1 MGEGGD
7 AGGERGE
14 EEGGGESGGE
24 EREKGEGGDES
35 RGGEKR
41 GETVRDDVVL
51 KVGVNDFTKRLNMF
65 ACIQ

>member
-7 AGGERGE
+7 AGGER
-14 EEGGGESGGE
+14 EEGEGGESGGE
-24 EREKGEGGDES
+24 EREKEEGGDES

-51 KVGVNDFTKRLNMF
+51 KVGVHDFTKRL
-65 ACIQ
+65 